1 MVCLVPHGTSPKPRA
16 QPGPCEGP
24 KRTTS
29 GSEPDKLPLIGGKV
43 LNETAAF
50 YHPRER
56 EPSCPSLR
64 AIGKKCYPGPTTS
77 DRNFEPC
84 VVQGQVQLRDSRQ
97 HERPSALRSVANNA
111 KEGPI
116 VGLGERVYESTKL
129 AALFDVLVDQ
139 GCLPGE
145 ILRNVNLAVEEVHSP
160 KSRISL
166 AELMAACKNAIRLSN
181 DPHLPYRIGTSIHIS
196 AYGMYGFAILCCPDF
211 RKAMAFAELYHALA
225 APLATIEFTEEQEFA
240 SWVIEPNARAAT
252 DPQLYRFITEMQI
265 GIHIS
270 LMRDIMGPAF
280 APDQISVAYPQAHGF
295 GLPADQIGCRLSFA
309 SRTNQIM
316 FRSAWLEQ
324 AANLGNKTTYPAV
337 VALCD
342 DLLDDLKSRI
352 GVAGE
357 IRALLLR
364 DITKPPTLA
373 AIAKLLE
380 VSDRSLRRQLREQ
393 GISFRGLL
401 DELRMQLALKY
412 LRTTR
417 LANEDIALAL
427 GFSDAANFRRA
438 FRRWTNKSPSEI
450 RGE

>member
-1 MVCLVPHGTSPKPRA
+1 VTEASNRVGIQR
-16 QPGPCEGP
+16 
-24 KRTTS
+24 
-29 GSEPDKLPLIGGKV
+29 
-43 LNETAAF
+43 
-50 YHPRER
+50 
-56 EPSCPSLR
+56 
-64 AIGKKCYPGPTTS
+64 
-77 DRNFEPC
+77 
-84 VVQGQVQLRDSRQ
+84 QVSLRDSKQPGR
-97 HERPSALRSVANNA
+97 SSTLRSISNSA
-111 KEGPI
+111 KERPI
-116 VGLGERVYESTKL
+116 VGLNERIYESTKL
-129 AALFDVLVDQ
+129 AALFDMLIEQD
-139 GCLPGE
+139 CPANE
-145 ILRNVNLAVEEVHSP
+145 ILRNVNLTADKVHSP

-225 APLATIEFTEEQEFA
+225 APLATIEFTERQGSA
-240 SWVIEPNARAAT
+240 SWVIEPNARAVT
-252 DPQLYRFITEMQI
+252 DPQVYRFITEMQI

-280 APDQISVAYPQAHGF
+280 TPDQISVAYPEARDF
-295 GLPADQIGCRLSFA
+295 VLPADQIGCPLSFA
-309 SRTNQIM
+309 SRTNQII
-316 FRSAWLEQ
+316 FRSTWLDQ

-342 DLLDDLKSRI
+342 DLLTDLKSRI

-364 DITKPPTLA
+364 DITNAPSLA

-380 VSDRSLRRQLREQ
+380 ISDRSLRRQLREQ
-393 GISFRGLL
+393 GISFRGLR
-401 DELRMQLALKY
+401 DELRMQIALKY
-412 LRTTR
+412 LRTTG